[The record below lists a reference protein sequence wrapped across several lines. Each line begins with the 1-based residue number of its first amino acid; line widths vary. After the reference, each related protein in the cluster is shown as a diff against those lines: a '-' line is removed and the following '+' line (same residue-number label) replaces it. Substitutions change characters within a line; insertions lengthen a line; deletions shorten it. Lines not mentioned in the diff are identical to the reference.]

1 MDKQILKNQTKNS
14 DTKTQDR
21 VNSSDFP
28 TPPQQDQKDIVSEM
42 KFLAITWLDDYEKI
56 VFNGKTIN
64 ELLNQE
70 RYE

>member
-1 MDKQILKNQTKNS
+1 MDKQIVKTQTKTS
-14 DTKTQDR
+14 DTKVQDK
-21 VNSSDFP
+21 VNNPDFKKL
-28 TPPQQDQKDIVSEM
+28 TPDDQKDVASEM
-42 KFLAITWLDDYEKI
+42 KFLARTWVDDYEKK